1 LASGCSPGEAH
12 GPPALQGE
20 LAAHN
25 GKGAKKPGVAERE
38 ANMFLRAD
46 PKPYA
51 GWARR
56 GAIAGLALA
65 GMVMGHATAAP
76 NEDAVKAG
84 LEIWKSSGCADCHGP
99 FADGD
104 KQRDEM
110 PTGANLRGSRLDGAA
125 LKQTISCGRPDTGMP
140 SFDGGAYLIRP
151 CYGRALGDA
160 PDNLYPTP
168 RTLTPEQIDSV
179 ITYLQAHVLG
189 RRQITH
195 EDCLYYYYDAPSS
208 WCDDK

>member
-1 LASGCSPGEAH
+1 
-12 GPPALQGE
+12 
-20 LAAHN
+20 
-25 GKGAKKPGVAERE
+25 
-38 ANMFLRAD
+38 MFLRVGPRSD
-46 PKPYA
+46 
-51 GWARR
+51 ARLQAMTR
-56 GAIAGLALA
+56 VPATTVPAFLTMVFVTLILAA
-65 GMVMGHATAAP
+65 VAAP
-76 NEDAVKAG
+76 ISAQAQSEDQVKAG

-110 PTGANLRGSRLDGAA
+110 PTGANLRGSRLDGAV

-140 SFDGGAYLIRP
+140 SFDTGAYTVRA
-151 CYGRALGDA
+151 CYGQPLGAA
-160 PDNLYPTP
+160 PDNLYPAP
-168 RTLTPEQIDSV
+168 RTLSPAEIDSV

>member
-1 LASGCSPGEAH
+1 VSTTGSHPHIRRKAG
-12 GPPALQGE
+12 QG
-20 LAAHN
+20 
-25 GKGAKKPGVAERE
+25 
-38 ANMFLRAD
+38 
-46 PKPYA
+46 
-51 GWARR
+51 RR
-56 GAIAGLALA
+56 GAILGLAMVAIWAIA
-65 GMVMGHATAAP
+65 GQARS
-76 NEDAVKAG
+76 EDQVKAG

-110 PTGANLRGSRLDGAA
+110 PTGANLRGSRLDGKA

-140 SFDGGAYLIRP
+140 SFDAGAYTVRA
-151 CYGRALGDA
+151 CYGQALGAA
-160 PDNLYPTP
+160 PDNLYPAP
-168 RTLTPEQIDSV
+168 RLLTPAQIDSV

-208 WCDDK
+208 WLRRQVITDK

>member
-1 LASGCSPGEAH
+1 
-12 GPPALQGE
+12 
-20 LAAHN
+20 
-25 GKGAKKPGVAERE
+25 
-38 ANMFLRAD
+38 MFLRAD
-46 PKPYA
+46 PKPCA
-51 GWARR
+51 GWRGR
-56 GAIAGLALA
+56 GAVLALA
-65 GMVMGHATAAP
+65 MAVTAIMAHAPAMAER
-76 NEDAVKAG
+76 NDDAVRAG

-110 PTGANLRGSRLDGAA
+110 PTGANLRGSRLDAAA

-140 SFDGGAYLIRP
+140 SFDGGAYLVRP
-151 CYGRALGDA
+151 CYGRALGAA
-160 PDNLYPTP
+160 PDNLYPAP

-189 RRQITH
+189 RRKVTH
-195 EDCLYYYYDAPSS
+195 EDCLYYFYDAPSS